1 MRVLA
6 VLVPVLALVLAALVP
21 VPVPVPVLAAPVLVP
36 LPAPPLHPS
45 RSKSTKSKGTE
56 TGRCSGPAKVRARWP
71 SAVSLCRIR
80 SRAGGQTSVS
90 PERLGARVKATA
102 PP

>member
-21 VPVPVPVLAAPVLVP
+21 VPVPVPVLAAPVPVLAAPVLVP

-71 SAVSLCRIR
+71 SAVSL
-80 SRAGGQTSVS
+80 
-90 PERLGARVKATA
+90 
-102 PP
+102 